1 MGVVTFRRCQV
12 ILHHDQ
18 LVQHLYRPVL
28 YICLALLAQSWK
40 RKVGTSAEVMFF
52 WLLFIDF

>member
-40 RKVGTSAEVMFF
+40 RKVGTSAEVMSF
-52 WLLFIDF
+52 